1 MPFEA
6 DTRCPPIEYSF
17 NVNYIAELLEDLL
30 EMDYINDDE
39 DYFWGYVETIESM
52 YPNIGGKEMFDEWFV
67 DNHNSVYYYDEMVD
81 KCFTKRE
88 D

>member
-1 MPFEA
+1 MPFIA

-17 NVNYIAELLEDLL
+17 NVSYIAELLEDLL
-30 EMDYINDDE
+30 EMDYTDNE
-39 DYFWGYVETIESM
+39 DHLWGYVETIESI
-52 YPNIGGKEMFDEWFV
+52 YPNIGGKDMFDEWFV
-67 DNHNSVYYYDEMVD
+67 DNYNNVYNYDEMVE